1 MQINENN
8 TKSKVPYVI
17 GALLGVAVLGAAVA
31 WVLGLNKTGPTAGNG
46 FEATS
51 TTPTDATPTTTSG
64 GPTAVPPSP
73 VTTTPPPVATNQTYK
88 DGTYNAAGT
97 YRTEGGNEAMTVS
110 ITLVKDVVTATTF
123 TVQAVD
129 PTGTQYQQ
137 TFAANYKPLVIG
149 KNLGSLSLRI
159 VSGASLTTRAFNNA
173 LVQIKSSAKI

>member
-17 GALLGVAVLGAAVA
+17 GAILGVAVLGTAVA
-31 WVLGLNKTGPTAGNG
+31 WVFGLNKSGSTPNTG

-51 TTPTDATPTTTSG
+51 TTPTDTTTTTGGPTSVPTSPTTT
-64 GPTAVPPSP
+64 
-73 VTTTPPPVATNQTYK
+73 TPAGTSQTYK

-97 YRTEGGNEAMTVS
+97 YRTEGGNEGMTVS

-129 PTGTQYQQ
+129 PAGVQYQQ
-137 TFAANYKPLVIG
+137 SFSANYKPLVIG
-149 KNLGSLSLRI
+149 KKLDSLSLGT
-159 VSGASLTTRAFNNA
+159 VSGASLTSRAFNNA